1 MCIGWPWEAARVG
14 LTFGQLANVQT
25 VGIGLYLALA
35 VVQAVSA
42 TGVAGLSRRVATLK
56 NAVTNGQMGRV
67 EIGNA
72 KRLSYD
78 VSGLE
83 IGFHDLNRRLLR
95 FVFVLF
101 AISLSYFGYCTVWQN
116 VDALKDGMW
125 FADLVRGKASDGFRM
140 LMDRG
145 MVDHTFEAVA
155 LRHQGMFE
163 DEVVSAAADRLRAAD
178 TGSQ

>member
-1 MCIGWPWEAARVG
+1 MCIGWPWEAAKVG

-35 VVQAVSA
+35 VVQAVST
-42 TGVAGLSRRVATLK
+42 TGVAGLSRRVVTLR
-56 NAVTNGQMGRV
+56 NAVTSGQMGRL

-116 VDALKDGMW
+116 VDALQDGMW
-125 FADLVRGKASDGFRM
+125 FIFVYYLVLPVFIFLVSTFVIARRCRGIAKRVLEMETRVRNKTLG
-140 LMDRG
+140 LP
-145 MVDHTFEAVA
+145 
-155 LRHQGMFE
+155 
-163 DEVVSAAADRLRAAD
+163 
-178 TGSQ
+178 